1 METNDRTGGVAYGQ
15 WDRRALVVFVLG
27 MTVFVQGCGSGYEFA
42 ESNGHVYVQ
51 HKDWWKKIFFGP

>member
-1 METNDRTGGVAYGQ
+1 METNDRTGGVEYGQ
-15 WDRRALVVFVLG
+15 WARRVLVVFALS

-51 HKDWWKKIFFGP
+51 RKGWWKKIFFGP